1 MSSCTLGD
9 YVDLQRG
16 NTYQSALLGKP
27 GPVLLGLGSIAK
39 NGGFRSD
46 NLKTYGGASDPRILL
61 KAGDIYVSLKDVTQ
75 SADLL
80 GAIARVPRSI
90 AEGRLTQDTVK
101 LVFKDQGAPQLL
113 IYWLLRTPQYREYCR
128 AHSTGT
134 TNLGLPRS
142 DFLAFPI
149 PEPSPARLEL
159 VDLLQA
165 IDEKIDLNRAMND
178 ALAATCQALFKD
190 WFINFGPTRAKAEN
204 QAPYLE
210 EAVWSLF
217 PQMIDANGKPQGW
230 TTSTIGDEVDVVGG
244 STPST
249 KESRYW
255 GGKIAWATPKDL
267 SSLTTPVLLS
277 TERQITDLGLSQI
290 GSGLLPTGTVL
301 LSSRAPIGYL
311 AISQIPVA
319 VNQGFIAMVC
329 QRRLSNVFVWQWAQ
343 ASMNQFHQRANG
355 STFQEISKAN
365 FRPIPVTL
373 GTPDIHDAFDSLVQ
387 PMFER
392 IVSNEQEIRSL
403 AATRDFLLP
412 QLTFREM
419 RVKDAAGMRV
429 GEIT

>member
-1 MSSCTLGD
+1 MSSRTLGD

-16 NTYQSALLGKP
+16 NTYQSALLGKS
-27 GPVLLGLGSIAK
+27 GPVLLGLGSIAR
-39 NGGFRSD
+39 NGGFRPE
-46 NLKTYGGASDPRILL
+46 NLKTYGGESDPRILI

-90 AEGRLTQDTVK
+90 AQGRLTQDTVK
-101 LVFKDQGAPQLL
+101 LVFKDKGAHQLL
-113 IYWLLRTPQYREYCR
+113 IYWVLRTPQYREYCR

-134 TNLGLPRS
+134 TNLGLPRA

-149 PEPSPARLEL
+149 PEPDPARLEL

-165 IDEKIDLNRAMND
+165 IDEKIDLNRAVNN

-190 WFINFGPTRAKAEN
+190 WFIDFGPTRAKVEN
-204 QAPYLE
+204 RAPYLE

-217 PQMIDANGKPQGW
+217 PEIFDTDARPLGW

-249 KESRYW
+249 KEPRYW
-255 GGKIAWATPKDL
+255 GGEIAWATPKDL
-267 SSLTTPVLLS
+267 SALSTPVLLS
-277 TERQITDLGLSQI
+277 TERKITDFGLSQI
-290 GSGLLPTGTVL
+290 GSGLLPPGTVL

-329 QRRLSNVFVWQWAQ
+329 KRRLSNVFVWQWAK

-373 GTPDIHDAFDSLVQ
+373 GTPDIHNAFDSLVR
-387 PMFER
+387 PVFER
-392 IVSNEQEIRSL
+392 IVSNEKETRSL
-403 AATRDFLLP
+403 AATRDHLLP
-412 QLTFREM
+412 RLMFGEVREG
-419 RVKDAAGMRV
+419 AAEIRV